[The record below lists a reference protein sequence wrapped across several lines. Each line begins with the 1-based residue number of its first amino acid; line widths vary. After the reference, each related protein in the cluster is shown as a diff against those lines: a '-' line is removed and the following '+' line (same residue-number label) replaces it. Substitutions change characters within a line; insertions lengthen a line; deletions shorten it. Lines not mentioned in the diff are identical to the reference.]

1 VSVRFC
7 VFSFSCAYEFTTTI
21 APIDGIEKES
31 KEIEKTIVISP
42 VVKNSIPYLWL
53 DVNLIVIKVNLW

>member
-1 VSVRFC
+1 L
-7 VFSFSCAYEFTTTI
+7 FSCAYEFIII
-21 APIDGIEKES
+21 AAVDGIEKES
-31 KEIEKTIVISP
+31 KEIEKAIAVSP